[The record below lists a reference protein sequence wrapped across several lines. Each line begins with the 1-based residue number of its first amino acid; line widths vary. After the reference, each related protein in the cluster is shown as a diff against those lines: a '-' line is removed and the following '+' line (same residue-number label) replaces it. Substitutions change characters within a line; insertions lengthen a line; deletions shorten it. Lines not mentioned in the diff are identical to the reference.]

1 MFWRR
6 RKLPEDDEP
15 LVPHGLIWQATEGQ
29 DSAELPPDMWDNSPN
44 EVKPSPAD
52 PVEMRVRVSAPVE
65 AHFQLDQTAP
75 DRGEHSPPA
84 KWPRVDAAE
93 IARRAQRVDTAV
105 SFPFRK
111 PPVGAAVPKALESAH
126 EQEREPARLELVP
139 LSPSTPL
146 RAVRAE
152 RFKNFVSRYR
162 RLMPSLSLML
172 ERVRRAKVFSRINDS
187 ANRSVLK
194 ATQGLQLVRQRS
206 GPALDGVRLRW
217 VDASRAAVT
226 KYRTGIQGVR
236 ESLRAVDGS
245 GPTRIWHRARTL
257 QVRIRIPASN
267 WRFLASTSFAGSAK
281 ATAVRVRH
289 SLQRDSRLW
298 ASVAMGGLSAL
309 LALGVI
315 SALRHY
321 GSGKEL
327 LPPTRQTVDAATPSP
342 TTQPPL
348 QPVLSREA
356 TTQKPSPASAGRR
369 ANDAAARPA
378 TSEVQKSASAT
389 SSPASKHRARHKS
402 AEEDY
407 VAADTYVYYGVGGKP
422 KR

>member
-52 PVEMRVRVSAPVE
+52 PVEMPVRVSTPVE

-105 SFPFRK
+105 SFPYRK
-111 PPVGAAVPKALESAH
+111 PLVGAAVPKPIEPAYER
-126 EQEREPARLELVP
+126 EREPARLELVP
-139 LSPSTPL
+139 LSTPL

-152 RFKNFVSRYR
+152 RFKNFVSRFR
-162 RLMPSLSLML
+162 DLMPSLSLML
-172 ERVRRAKVFSRINDS
+172 DRARRARVFSRINDS

-206 GPALDGVRLRW
+206 GPALDEVKLRW
-217 VDASRAAVT
+217 VDASRAAIT
-226 KYRTGIQGVR
+226 KYRSGIQGVR
-236 ESLRAVDGS
+236 ESLRAVDVS
-245 GPTRIWHRARTL
+245 GPARLWHRARTL

-267 WRFLASTSFAGSAK
+267 WRFLASTSFVGSAK
-281 ATAVRVRH
+281 ARAVRVRH

-298 ASVAMGGLSAL
+298 ASVVMGGLSAL

-315 SALRHY
+315 TALRHY

-327 LPPTRQTVDAATPSP
+327 LPPTRETVDAATPSP

-348 QPVLSREA
+348 QPVISREA
-356 TTQKPSPASAGRR
+356 TTQKPSPAAAGRR
-369 ANDAAARPA
+369 ANDAAARPL
-378 TSEVQKSASAT
+378 TSEVQKSASA
-389 SSPASKHRARHKS
+389 SSPPAREHRARHKS
-402 AEEDY
+402 AEDDY